1 MEHSKVKVKLD
12 EIKLDE
18 KLDGIKVDDSTIT

>member
-1 MEHSKVKVKLD
+1 MEYSKVKVKLD

-18 KLDGIKVDDSTIT
+18 KLDGIKVDDSTMT

>member
-1 MEHSKVKVKLD
+1 MEYSKVKVKLD